1 MSKSSHLIMGARI
14 SYDQADD
21 KVFITMDDA
30 ANVIESEVVEVEELD
45 WEIPRDVKYDV
56 LFTGQVVL
64 YIHRLPC
71 YIVNPV
77 KLDKQ
82 IDGKHQIELFNQQ
95 NSEES
100 TVRGKYKFFNTETYE
115 THRAAGTK
123 YRPDTSLSK
132 KNQKKFHAER
142 RGFEAE
148 KGYSPMYPSEQDK
161 KAAATADVKTETVE
175 KETKSDDTV
184 ADETA
189 DETEKVQKEKD
200 DKGEIGTKVD
210 AKVGDTTSAG
220 KILKD
225 GAKEEKTEKEETVDI
240 AKEMDDK
247 KSGTTAES
255 LNLDIGKTNIF
266 TIFSEVWDGFVI
278 AYHHK
283 SDNLYT
289 IAATKESSV
298 NNKKYYLVFPK
309 EATATFVKA
318 RLEEH
323 GDLADQIANSEI
335 YKLSDI
341 LQDDLKGIP
350 CVAVLDGQQYC
361 NSI

>member
-100 TVRGKYKFFNTETYE
+100 TVRGKYKFFNTEAYE

-123 YRPDTSLSK
+123 YRPDISLSK

-142 RGFEAE
+142 RTYEAE
-148 KGYSPMYPSEQDK
+148 MGYPPMYPSEQDK
-161 KAAATADVKTETVE
+161 KAAAAVEDKTETS
-175 KETKSDDTV
+175 KESTKSDDATV
-184 ADETA
+184 NKET
-189 DETEKVQKEKD
+189 D
-200 DKGEIGTKVD
+200 DKDEEDLGV
-210 AKVGDTTSAG
+210 KVGDTTSAG

-225 GAKEEKTEKEETVDI
+225 GAKEEKTEKESQEEETVDI

-247 KSGTTAES
+247 KSETTAES

-289 IAATKESSV
+289 IAATKESPV

-323 GDLADQIANSEI
+323 GDLADQIANSGI

-341 LQDDLKGIP
+341 LQDDLKSIP
-350 CVAVLDGQQYC
+350 CVAILEGQQYC